1 MRMLRSDEELMLSC
15 RDGDEGAFETL
26 YRRYEK
32 PIFSFIY
39 RMVLSAED
47 AEDLCQ
53 ETFLKVVRAK
63 KKYRASAKFKTWL
76 FHIALNLCRDRIRRM
91 KFRSHLSLSSPVFS
105 QGSEE
110 IQLRQSVC
118 DPSSDPTKRAQ
129 TDEMNTLVRQAF
141 TKLPEQERTVVIL
154 RQYHALKFSEIA
166 EIMNFPL
173 GTAKSLNHRGCEK
186 LMKALSKYVEQ

>member
-1 MRMLRSDEELMLSC
+1 MLRSDEELMLSC
-15 RDGDEGAFETL
+15 RDGDEGTFEIL

-32 PIFSFIY
+32 PVFSFIY

-63 KKYRASAKFKTWL
+63 KKYRKTAKFKTWL

-91 KFRSHLSLSSPVFS
+91 KFRSHLSLNSPALS
-105 QGSEE
+105 QDGEE
-110 IQLRQSVC
+110 IQLRQSSC

-129 TDEMNTLVRQAF
+129 ADETQTLVRQAF
-141 TKLPEQERTVVIL
+141 TKLPQQQRTVVIL

-166 EIMNFPL
+166 EIMNCPL
-173 GTAKSLNHRGCEK
+173 GTAKSLNHRGREK

>member
-1 MRMLRSDEELMLSC
+1 MLRSDEELMLSC

-53 ETFLKVVRAK
+53 ETFFKVVRAK
-63 KKYRASAKFKTWL
+63 KKYRATAKFKTWL

-91 KFRSHLSLSSPVFS
+91 KFRSHLSLNSPVFS
-105 QGSEE
+105 QDSEQ

-118 DPSSDPTKRAQ
+118 DPSSDPTKPAQ
-129 TDEMNTLVRQAF
+129 TAEIKTLVRQAF
-141 TKLPEQERTVVIL
+141 IKLPEQERTVVIL
-154 RQYHALKFSEIA
+154 RQYHDLKFSEIA
-166 EIMNFPL
+166 EIIDCPV
-173 GTAKSLNHRGCEK
+173 GTAKSLNHRGREK
-186 LMKALSKYVEQ
+186 LMKSLAKYVEQ

>member
-1 MRMLRSDEELMLSC
+1 MLRSDEELMLSC

-39 RMVLSAED
+39 RMVSSAAD

-53 ETFLKVVRAK
+53 ETFLKVIRAK
-63 KKYRASAKFKTWL
+63 KKYRKTAKFKTWL
-76 FHIALNLCRDRIRRM
+76 FNIALNLCRDRIRRM
-91 KFRSHLSLSSPVFS
+91 KFRSHLSLNSPTFS

-110 IQLRQSVC
+110 VRIHQSIC
-118 DPSSDPTKRAQ
+118 DSSSDPTKRAQ
-129 TDEMNTLVRQAF
+129 IAEMEALVQQAF
-141 TKLPEQERTVVIL
+141 TKLPQQQRTVVIL

-166 EIMNFPL
+166 EIMNCPL
-173 GTAKSLNHRGCEK
+173 GTAKSLNHRGRDK
-186 LMKALSKYVEQ
+186 LMKALSKYIEQ